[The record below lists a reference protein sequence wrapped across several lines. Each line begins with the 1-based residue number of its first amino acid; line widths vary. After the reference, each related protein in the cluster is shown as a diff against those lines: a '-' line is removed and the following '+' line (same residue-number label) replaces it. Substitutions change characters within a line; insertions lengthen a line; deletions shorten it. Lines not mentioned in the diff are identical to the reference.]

1 MEIIV
6 ITNQKGGV
14 GKTTTAMNL
23 AAGLGLKDKR
33 VLLIDLDPQ
42 ANSTSGLGIEKH
54 NINKDVFDFIVDNE
68 PINNIIIETKTKG
81 VNIIPS
87 TIQLAGADIHLSMKN
102 ESEKIIFKDSLE
114 LIKNDYDYI
123 IMDCPPSL
131 GLINRNALSVA
142 HKIIIPIQTEY
153 YALEGL
159 TQLLSTISL
168 VKKMFNPEL
177 TIGGILLTMYDSRAN
192 LANEVKDEVQ
202 KFFKGQVFKTMI
214 PRNIKLAEAPST
226 GQAIFDYDKSSR
238 GAEAYLKLTKEV
250 IKWEE
255 NNGKKR

>member
-1 MEIIV
+1 MEIIT

-23 AAGLGLKDKR
+23 SAGLGLAGKK

-54 NINKDVFDFIVDNE
+54 EIIKDVFDL
-68 PINNIIIETKTKG
+68 IIGEESIKEVIMKTKTKG
-81 VNIIPS
+81 VDIIPS
-87 TIQLAGADIHLSMKN
+87 TIQLAGADIHLSMKKNN
-102 ESEKIIFKDSLE
+102 EERIFEKPFSEIRKI
-114 LIKNDYDYI
+114 YDYI

-131 GLINRNALSVA
+131 GLINRNALSSA
-142 HKIIIPIQTEY
+142 RRIIIPIQAEY

-177 TIGGILLTMYDSRAN
+177 NIGGILLTMYDARTN
-192 LANEVKDEVQ
+192 LASEVKDEVQ

-226 GQAIFDYDKSSR
+226 GQCIFDYDSKSK
-238 GAEAYLKLTKEV
+238 GAEAYSKLTKEV
-250 IKWEE
+250 INWGK
-255 NNGKKR
+255 NNG